1 MAVRNKTLDFAIIGV
16 GKSGTTSLAGLLAQH
31 PDIAVTDP
39 KEPWFF
45 DSEDYHRGMAW
56 YWQRYLG
63 HHRDELRVGEATS
76 HTLYVPYAAQRL
88 HRVAPDARLIALLRH
103 PVERA
108 HSDWWMKH
116 CQGTEPDDFDTAVA
130 RNLEKLHGPPRFTD
144 PAEWQRHLDSVDRRL
159 HNQTYVDFGCYAT
172 QLERLYSVYPR
183 EQVAIIFTEDL
194 QGATLETLRQLCRF
208 LGVSDDLAGLD
219 LDLTPRNPAG
229 NFGTSRLRRAFY
241 RLPGGRPL
249 AGLSAR
255 LLPETFRNT
264 VTRPVKNLIGGRR
277 PSVSAQT
284 QALLDDFYGGEIL
297 RLETLTGR
305 NLAAWKP
312 RGNASGH
319 TEAQG

>member
-31 PDIAVTDP
+31 PDIALTDP

-45 DSEDYHRGMAW
+45 DSENYHRGMAW
-56 YWQRYLG
+56 YWQHYLG
-63 HHRDELRVGEATS
+63 HYRGESRVGEATS

-88 HRVAPDARLIALLRH
+88 HRVTPDARLIALLRH

-130 RNLEKLHGPPRFTD
+130 RNLEKLQGSPRFSE
-144 PAEWQRHLDSVDRRL
+144 PADWQRHLESVDRRL

-183 EQVAIIFTEDL
+183 EQVAVLLTEDL
-194 QGATLETLRQLCRF
+194 QDATLETLRQLCRF
-208 LGVSDDLAGLD
+208 LGVSDDLAGLE

-241 RLPGGRPL
+241 RVPGGRPL

-255 LLPETFRNT
+255 LLPDPLRNAL
-264 VTRPVKNLIGGRR
+264 TRPVKNVLGGAR
-277 PSVSAQT
+277 PPVSAAT
-284 QALLDDFYGGEIL
+284 RALLDEFYSGEIL

-305 NLAAWKP
+305 DLSAWKANGAATG
-312 RGNASGH
+312 RVD
-319 TEAQG
+319 AQL